1 MQGLSRRLNILG
13 SCTLAL
19 TASALAV
26 CLPVAAAPVI
36 VVLDTELGEIQLSLD
51 ADRAPLTTAN
61 FLRYLDA
68 GLFVGA
74 SFYRAV
80 HEGNQPDAAV
90 RIAVIQGGLGD
101 AREAEALAPI
111 RMEGTAETGL
121 LHLDGTISMARLGPD
136 TARGEFFICVG
147 DQPELDEGGHR
158 NSDGFG
164 FAAFGRVMS
173 GMSVVDAIHR
183 SPVEQQLLTPAIE
196 IHGAHRQAHPE

>member
-1 MQGLSRRLNILG
+1 LSSRLNILG
-13 SCTLAL
+13 SCTLAF
-19 TASALAV
+19 TASAFAV

-68 GLFVGA
+68 GLFVSA
-74 SFYRAV
+74 SFYRTV
-80 HEGNQPDAAV
+80 HEGNQPDDAV

-101 AREAEALAPI
+101 AREAEALPPI

-121 LHLDGTISMARLGPD
+121 RHLDGTISMARLGPD

-173 GMSVVDAIHR
+173 GMSVVRAIHR
-183 SPVEQQLLTPAIE
+183 SPVEQQLLTPSIE
-196 IHGAHRQAHPE
+196 IHGARRQAHAE